1 MKLKALGSSILFSF
15 VDESRHGMF
24 TPKLSDQILV
34 TAIQTDAQDGP
45 RWGIVVAKGP
55 EVGDEIEIGKFIL
68 VDSLKWTTGVTVP
81 FSDGQKVWKT
91 TYEHISAIADE
102 AVRSY

>member
-15 VDESRHGMF
+15 VDDSRHGMF

-34 TAIQTDAQDGP
+34 TTAQIDAQDAP
-45 RWGIVVAKGP
+45 RWGVVVAKGP
-55 EVGDEIEIGKFIL
+55 GVGAEIEIGKFIL

-81 FSDGQKVWKT
+81 FSDGEKIWKT
-91 TYEHISAIADE
+91 TYEHVSAIADD